1 MKNNYYFP
9 HVATFFFLLTVIV
22 ALVSWIGSIYGLGTV
37 QSLLSPEG
45 IRWEL
50 RHITSNYVET
60 PALGIIMILLFGLG
74 IASYSGMVN
83 AIGRILKRGKQLT
96 RKEKRAL
103 LFSACILFIYSLT
116 IIMTTFAPWTI
127 LRSITGSLGNSPFQ
141 QGIYYLISFGIGL
154 SGVVFGYTSG
164 RLRNDRDIIRGM
176 TFLFIRF
183 ADYFVILFFIVQFF
197 SSLLYTN
204 LTEWIGIDS
213 SIMVYVFHV
222 CCFIP
227 FITKKK
233 ERSIPA
239 KPIIMLTSFSG
250 LAFIYIVI
258 ITSNA
263 ETILPPNN
271 PFFKI
276 MLFIM
281 ISFLLVNQI

>member
-1 MKNNYYFP
+1 
-9 HVATFFFLLTVIV
+9 
-22 ALVSWIGSIYGLGTV
+22 
-37 QSLLSPEG
+37 
-45 IRWEL
+45 
-50 RHITSNYVET
+50 
-60 PALGIIMILLFGLG
+60 
-74 IASYSGMVN
+74 MVN

-227 FITKKK
+227 FIGMLNRKK
-233 ERSIPA
+233 
-239 KPIIMLTSFSG
+239 
-250 LAFIYIVI
+250 
-258 ITSNA
+258 
-263 ETILPPNN
+263 
-271 PFFKI
+271 
-276 MLFIM
+276 
-281 ISFLLVNQI
+281 

>member
-50 RHITSNYVET
+50 RHITSNYVKA

-96 RKEKRAL
+96 RKEK
-103 LFSACILFIYSLT
+103 ACLSVFCLYFYFIYSLT

-127 LRSITGSLGNSPFQ
+127 LRSITGSLENSPFQ

-164 RLRNDRDIIRGM
+164 RFVM
-176 TFLFIRF
+176 TEI
-183 ADYFVILFFIVQFF
+183 
-197 SSLLYTN
+197 
-204 LTEWIGIDS
+204 
-213 SIMVYVFHV
+213 
-222 CCFIP
+222 
-227 FITKKK
+227 
-233 ERSIPA
+233 
-239 KPIIMLTSFSG
+239 
-250 LAFIYIVI
+250 
-258 ITSNA
+258 
-263 ETILPPNN
+263 
-271 PFFKI
+271 
-276 MLFIM
+276 
-281 ISFLLVNQI
+281 

>member
-50 RHITSNYVET
+50 RHITSNYVKT

-127 LRSITGSLGNSPFQ
+127 LRSITGSLENSPFQ

-154 SGVVFGYTSG
+154 SGVV
-164 RLRNDRDIIRGM
+164 
-176 TFLFIRF
+176 
-183 ADYFVILFFIVQFF
+183 
-197 SSLLYTN
+197 
-204 LTEWIGIDS
+204 
-213 SIMVYVFHV
+213 
-222 CCFIP
+222 
-227 FITKKK
+227 
-233 ERSIPA
+233 
-239 KPIIMLTSFSG
+239 
-250 LAFIYIVI
+250 LA
-258 ITSNA
+258 
-263 ETILPPNN
+263 ILPGV
-271 PFFKI
+271 FVMTEI
-276 MLFIM
+276 
-281 ISFLLVNQI
+281 

>member
-50 RHITSNYVET
+50 RHITSNYVKT

-141 QGIYYLISFGIGL
+141 QGIYYLFSFGIGL

-176 TFLFIRF
+176 TFALIRF

-227 FITKKK
+227 FIGMLNRKK
-233 ERSIPA
+233 
-239 KPIIMLTSFSG
+239 
-250 LAFIYIVI
+250 
-258 ITSNA
+258 
-263 ETILPPNN
+263 
-271 PFFKI
+271 
-276 MLFIM
+276 
-281 ISFLLVNQI
+281 

>member
-1 MKNNYYFP
+1 MNVTKPSVEIIDMKDYD
-9 HVATFFFLLTVIV
+9 
-22 ALVSWIGSIYGLGTV
+22 
-37 QSLLSPEG
+37 EM
-45 IRWEL
+45 IRKIEK
-50 RHITSNYVET
+50 
-60 PALGIIMILLFGLG
+60 
-74 IASYSGMVN
+74 
-83 AIGRILKRGKQLT
+83 IGRVCYKSEGNITEESAERFIRNILKRGKQLT
-96 RKEKRAL
+96 QKEKRAL

-227 FITKKK
+227 FIGMLNRKK
-233 ERSIPA
+233 
-239 KPIIMLTSFSG
+239 
-250 LAFIYIVI
+250 
-258 ITSNA
+258 
-263 ETILPPNN
+263 
-271 PFFKI
+271 
-276 MLFIM
+276 
-281 ISFLLVNQI
+281 

>member
-103 LFSACILFIYSLT
+103 LFSACIFY
-116 IIMTTFAPWTI
+116 
-127 LRSITGSLGNSPFQ
+127 
-141 QGIYYLISFGIGL
+141 
-154 SGVVFGYTSG
+154 
-164 RLRNDRDIIRGM
+164 
-176 TFLFIRF
+176 
-183 ADYFVILFFIVQFF
+183 AD
-197 SSLLYTN
+197 S
-204 LTEWIGIDS
+204 
-213 SIMVYVFHV
+213 
-222 CCFIP
+222 
-227 FITKKK
+227 
-233 ERSIPA
+233 
-239 KPIIMLTSFSG
+239 
-250 LAFIYIVI
+250 
-258 ITSNA
+258 
-263 ETILPPNN
+263 
-271 PFFKI
+271 
-276 MLFIM
+276 
-281 ISFLLVNQI
+281 

>member
-50 RHITSNYVET
+50 RHITSNYVKT

-176 TFLFIRF
+176 TFLFI
-183 ADYFVILFFIVQFF
+183 QFF

-227 FITKKK
+227 FIGMLNRKK
-233 ERSIPA
+233 
-239 KPIIMLTSFSG
+239 
-250 LAFIYIVI
+250 
-258 ITSNA
+258 
-263 ETILPPNN
+263 
-271 PFFKI
+271 
-276 MLFIM
+276 
-281 ISFLLVNQI
+281 